1 MLAVFDAQSFHSILD
16 AQFRNAE
23 PGSGS
28 NAAVGVLLWASAD
41 ERPRQGAAAASQGPA
56 ALFSVAST

>member
-23 PGSGS
+23 P
-28 NAAVGVLLWASAD
+28 NHKEKHD
-41 ERPRQGAAAASQGPA
+41 
-56 ALFSVAST
+56 

>member
-16 AQFRNAE
+16 AQFRSAE

-28 NAAVGVLLWASAD
+28 NAAAGMLMWAFAD
-41 ERPRQGAAAASQGPA
+41 EQPRQRAGSAFQGRA
-56 ALFSVAST
+56 GLLSMAGM

>member
-28 NAAVGVLLWASAD
+28 NAAEGTLLRASAD
-41 ERPRQGAAAASQGPA
+41 ERPGQEAGAA
-56 ALFSVAST
+56 F